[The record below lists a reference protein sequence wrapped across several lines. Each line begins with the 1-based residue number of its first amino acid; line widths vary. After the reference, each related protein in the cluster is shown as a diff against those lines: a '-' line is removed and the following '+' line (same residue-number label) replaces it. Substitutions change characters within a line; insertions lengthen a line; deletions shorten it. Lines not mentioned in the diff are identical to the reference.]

1 MEESAPEKRLKRCS
15 VKKKNVRVRIIHW
28 RINKHALFKHPMARN
43 AHFSV
48 FLIYDIVDCEWDDW
62 TIGNCSSSCGGG
74 KRTNTRSK
82 KVNAEHGGEE
92 CDDEATSIE
101 ESCNVQ
107 ECPGHTIQKS

>member
-1 MEESAPEKRLKRCS
+1 M
-15 VKKKNVRVRIIHW
+15 HT
-28 RINKHALFKHPMARN
+28 LFKHPIARN

-74 KRTNTRSK
+74 TRTNTRSK

-92 CDDEATSIE
+92 CDDVATSIE